1 MPKGVQNTNPEILER
16 LRTKVAQ
23 SLAFPLNSNKSY
35 NLLSNFIFE
44 RTGALVSNSTLR
56 RVFQYNNYNHPTK
69 STLDLICKSI
79 GFQDWDDF
87 IEKDRNHSQLDLS
100 QLITMFKLQ
109 GIGNHAQTWQ
119 TLDELSDH
127 PNIFNLLDTVVQI
140 AISNRD
146 IVFLSRIF
154 ELDKI
159 FDQSRN
165 PIPIIYFIHNLVISL
180 NKSGLM
186 PELVEYYGASKN
198 AQDHLIE
205 SYVDE
210 DNLNGYFYD
219 LLQVYHR
226 HKITLE
232 AQLFFHCLMYQRA
245 IENNLSTR
253 QHLDFIIQF
262 NDSIPI
268 HHIPKGRMLAILM
281 LEANDQT
288 ETIDEILN
296 KTRELFHNLNEIE
309 KITTAL
315 YMLKLLFFKQKNELM
330 DKVLL
335 FAPDISG
342 ADKNIDD
349 RTNINQVKIYRAN
362 SLFQKGE
369 KENALLKLNEFDPLL
384 VQAFIYNHIMNDYR
398 IISDLIKNE

>member
-1 MPKGVQNTNPEILER
+1 
-16 LRTKVAQ
+16 
-23 SLAFPLNSNKSY
+23 
-35 NLLSNFIFE
+35 
-44 RTGALVSNSTLR
+44 
-56 RVFQYNNYNHPTK
+56 
-69 STLDLICKSI
+69 
-79 GFQDWDDF
+79 
-87 IEKDRNHSQLDLS
+87 
-100 QLITMFKLQ
+100 
-109 GIGNHAQTWQ
+109 
-119 TLDELSDH
+119 
-127 PNIFNLLDTVVQI
+127 
-140 AISNRD
+140 
-146 IVFLSRIF
+146 
-154 ELDKI
+154 
-159 FDQSRN
+159 
-165 PIPIIYFIHNLVISL
+165 
-180 NKSGLM
+180 
-186 PELVEYYGASKN
+186 
-198 AQDHLIE
+198 
-205 SYVDE
+205 
-210 DNLNGYFYD
+210 
-219 LLQVYHR
+219 
-226 HKITLE
+226 
-232 AQLFFHCLMYQRA
+232 MYQRA

-384 VQAFIYNHIMNDYR
+384 VQAFIYIHIMNDYR